1 MSNNVSKE
9 KMEEYRQYLKEL
21 TEHQWDT
28 LNWIVIN
35 DEKIK
40 ITLGEKPAN
49 LERWEELWKEFK
61 KNNLEEF
68 ALLALYKIRRI
79 NKILG

>member
-1 MSNNVSKE
+1 MFLKK

-40 ITLGEKPAN
+40 IILGEN
-49 LERWEELWKEFK
+49 QQ
-61 KNNLEEF
+61 
-68 ALLALYKIRRI
+68 I
-79 NKILG
+79 